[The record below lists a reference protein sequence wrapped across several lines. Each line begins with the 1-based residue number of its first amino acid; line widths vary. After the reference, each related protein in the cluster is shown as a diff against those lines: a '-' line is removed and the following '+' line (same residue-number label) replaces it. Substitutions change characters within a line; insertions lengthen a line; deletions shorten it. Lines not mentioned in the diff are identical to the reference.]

1 VLAWSVQQRA
11 LYGPQY
17 LNSVEQR
24 PVASAG
30 PAAIRGSPARVLHH
44 AVLDALEPA
53 SRNILGRRAHKKA
66 VLYVGRGA
74 RSYSLIGDW
83 MPSGLVG
90 LMMGYRSG
98 QVVGVGSPSSGSEH
112 SWERV

>member
-1 VLAWSVQQRA
+1 
-11 LYGPQY
+11 
-17 LNSVEQR
+17 
-24 PVASAG
+24 
-30 PAAIRGSPARVLHH
+30 VLHH

-53 SRNILGRRAHKKA
+53 SRNIFGRRAHKKY

-90 LMMGYRSG
+90 LMMGYRGG
-98 QVVGVGSPSSGSEH
+98 QTVGTGSSSSGSEN